1 MISSPSHARN
11 NVHEEIETL
20 SVYNCIFCNKL
31 LNGKAKMLECLHV
44 SCNECFEKKV
54 DESGKF
60 IVLI

>member
-1 MISSPSHARN
+1 MISSPSYARN

-31 LNGKAKMLECLHV
+31 LNGKAKILECLHV
-44 SCNECFEKKV
+44 ACYECLGKKV

-60 IVLI
+60 VLI